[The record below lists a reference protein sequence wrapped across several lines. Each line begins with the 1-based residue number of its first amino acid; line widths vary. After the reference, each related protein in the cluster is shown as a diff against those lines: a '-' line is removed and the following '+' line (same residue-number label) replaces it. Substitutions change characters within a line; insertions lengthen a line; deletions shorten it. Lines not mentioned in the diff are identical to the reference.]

1 MNRGLS
7 SAALAGRNVAA
18 ASMKGISGM
27 DVSVAEIADGLFR
40 FSTFV
45 PHIAPPAGF
54 TFNQF
59 LVMGEEPLLF
69 HLGHRKTFPSTAAAV
84 ARVLPLEK
92 LRWLSFGHVEADEC
106 GALNEWLAAAP
117 NAEIVHG
124 MIGANVSIN
133 DMADR
138 PARTIADGEVL
149 DIGGRRLRFIDTPH
163 VPHGWEA
170 GVFFEE
176 TSKTLLCG
184 DLFSHPGNGPA
195 VTETELVGPAMEAE
209 TMFGFS
215 SLSPLTGTTLRA
227 LAELDPAMLAVMHGS
242 SFLGDGA
249 GALRHLA
256 DRYDTMI
263 RAALR

>member
-1 MNRGLS
+1 
-7 SAALAGRNVAA
+7 
-18 ASMKGISGM
+18 M
-27 DVSVAEIADGLFR
+27 DTRIDEIAAGLFR

-69 HLGHRKTFPSTAAAV
+69 HLGHRKTFPRTAAAV

-106 GALNEWLAAAP
+106 GAMNEWLAAAP
-117 NAEIVHG
+117 NVEIAHG
-124 MIGANVSIN
+124 MIGAAVSIN
-133 DMADR
+133 DLADKPVR
-138 PARTIADGEVL
+138 ALADGETI

-170 GVFFEE
+170 GVLFEE
-176 TSKTLLCG
+176 TTNTLLCG

-195 VTETELVGPAMEAE
+195 ITGGDIVGPAMDAEAL
-209 TMFGFS
+209 FGFS
-215 SLSPLTGTTLRA
+215 SLSPTTGATLRKLAA
-227 LAELDPAMLAVMHGS
+227 LEPATLAVMHGS
-242 SFLGDGA
+242 SFQGDG
-249 GALRHLA
+249 GEALRQLA
-256 DRYDTMI
+256 ERYDSLI
-263 RAALR
+263 RAAL

>member
-1 MNRGLS
+1 MDTQIDEI
-7 SAALAGRNVAA
+7 SA
-18 ASMKGISGM
+18 
-27 DVSVAEIADGLFR
+27 GLFR

-59 LVMGEEPLLF
+59 LVMGQEPLLF
-69 HLGHRKTFPSTAAAV
+69 HLGHRKTFPLTAAAV

-106 GALNEWLAAAP
+106 GAMNDWLAAAP

-124 MIGANVSIN
+124 MIGAHVSI
-133 DMADR
+133 DDLADR
-138 PARTIADGEVL
+138 PAHTIADDEVL
-149 DIGGRRLRFIDTPH
+149 DIGDRRLRFIATPH

-176 TSKTLLCG
+176 TTSTLLGG

-195 VTETELVGPAMEAE
+195 ITESDIVGPAMEAE
-209 TMFGFS
+209 EMFGFS
-215 SLSPLTGTTLRA
+215 SLSPTTGATLRKLAA
-227 LAELDPAMLAVMHGS
+227 LQPAALAVMHGS
-242 SFLGDGA
+242 SFRGDGGA
-249 GALRHLA
+249 ALRDLA
-256 DRYDTMI
+256 DRYDSLV
-263 RAALR
+263 RAALG